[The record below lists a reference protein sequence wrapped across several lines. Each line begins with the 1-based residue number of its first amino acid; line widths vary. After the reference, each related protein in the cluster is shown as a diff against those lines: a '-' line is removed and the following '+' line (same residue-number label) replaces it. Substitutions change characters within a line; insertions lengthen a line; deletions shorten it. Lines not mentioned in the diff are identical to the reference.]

1 MKEARAELV
10 RIDAQGVVHPIGTVA
25 SQRLRAREGAYRMLP
40 APAHV
45 VMMRYTGE
53 DGRRDAEDGAI
64 VRLAG
69 EITTPG
75 TMCDVLALLGQTG
88 WRGELIVL
96 DGETSR
102 AIFFEGGNVVGAQTT
117 VDDERL
123 GMVMYRFGAID
134 EAGHEAVMERV
145 RAGSR
150 FGQGAV
156 ELGIITDE
164 RLYKL
169 IGKQIDEIVFATFAI
184 SDGTFFF
191 LDGFDE
197 SRLVSHHTV
206 SANALLMDGVTRL
219 DEMRFFRARIPS
231 AEHVPARRE
240 DRGEPQE
247 EFRKTWDLIDGQQ
260 SVEDLGRLTGRGE
273 FATTKDVYALLQS
286 KHVELKPP
294 RMCGGP
300 EAVVAIA
307 NLVLERVHQAADAS
321 GKGTVLRQ
329 SLDSFAVGGGVYDI
343 LFRGAGPA
351 EGGSLDPERVAENSV
366 MVAGGADPERFLK
379 QSLHEYV
386 SFALFAAGN
395 ALGAD
400 ADAQLER
407 EVSGWVGQLRSS

>member
-1 MKEARAELV
+1 MREARAELV
-10 RIDAQGVVHPIGTVA
+10 RIDAHGVVHPIGTVA

-45 VMMRYTGE
+45 VLMRYTGE

-69 EITTPG
+69 EITSPG

-96 DGETSR
+96 DGEATR
-102 AIFFEGGNVVGAQTT
+102 AIFFDGGNVVGAQTT
-117 VDDERL
+117 VDEERL

-134 EAGHEAVMERV
+134 EAQHEAVMEKV

-150 FGQGAV
+150 FGQGAI
-156 ELGIITDE
+156 ELGVISEE

-169 IGKQIDEIVFATFAI
+169 IGKQIDEIVFATFAV

-197 SRLVSHHTV
+197 GRLVSHHTV

-219 DEMRFFRARIPS
+219 DEMRFFRVKIPS
-231 AEHVPARRE
+231 SEHVPVKRDAQ
-240 DRGEPQE
+240 DEPGE
-247 EFRKTWDLIDGQQ
+247 EFKKTWDAIDGL
-260 SVEDLGRLTGRGE
+260 SSIEELGRLTGRGE
-273 FATTKDVYALLQS
+273 FTTTKDVYAMIQS
-286 KHVELKPP
+286 KHVRIEPP
-294 RMCGGP
+294 RMSGGP
-300 EAVVAIA
+300 EAVVGVA
-307 NLVLERVHQAADAS
+307 NLVLERVHQAADAA

-329 SLDSFAVGGGVYDI
+329 SLESFAVGGGVYDI
-343 LFRGAGPA
+343 LFRGAGPMETGA
-351 EGGSLDPERVAENSV
+351 LEPEKVAENSV
-366 MVAGGADPERFLK
+366 LVAGGTDPERFLK

-386 SFALFAAGN
+386 SFALFAASN
-395 ALGAD
+395 ALGNE

-407 EVSGWVGQLRSS
+407 EVSGWVNQLKN

>member
-1 MKEARAELV
+1 
-10 RIDAQGVVHPIGTVA
+10 
-25 SQRLRAREGAYRMLP
+25 MLP

-96 DGETSR
+96 DGESSR

-169 IGKQIDEIVFATFAI
+169 VGKQIDEIVFATFAI

-231 AEHVPARRE
+231 AEHVPVRRE

-247 EFRKTWDLIDGQQ
+247 EFRKTWALIDGSL
-260 SVEDLGRLTGRGE
+260 SVEDLGRLSGRGE
-273 FATTKDVYALLQS
+273 FGTTKDVYALLQS
-286 KHVELKPP
+286 KHVEIKPP
-294 RMCGGP
+294 RLSGGA
-300 EAVVAIA
+300 EAVVSIA
-307 NLVLERVHQAADAS
+307 NLVLERVHQAADAA
-321 GKGTVLRQ
+321 GKGTVVRQ

-351 EGGSLDPERVAENSV
+351 ESGALDAQRVAENSV

-400 ADAQLER
+400 SDAQLER
-407 EVSGWVGQLRSS
+407 EVSGWVGQLRSN